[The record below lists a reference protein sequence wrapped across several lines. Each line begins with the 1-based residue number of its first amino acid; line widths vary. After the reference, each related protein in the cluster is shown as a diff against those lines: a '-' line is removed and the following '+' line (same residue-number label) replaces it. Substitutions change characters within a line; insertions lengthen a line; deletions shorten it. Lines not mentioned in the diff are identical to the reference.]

1 MNEQPR
7 GPDAADDLYDP
18 QLACRYR
25 EAAREAP
32 PQILD
37 DVILA
42 AARRDARSRALDPQP
57 GGTAVADIDHGHCPR
72 IPLRAWRLP
81 LALAAVVV
89 VSVSIVAVSPDVHD
103 SEPREEQVLP
113 QTLADAQG
121 TPTTPPQTAVVPELP
136 KSVPEQAVEPPRSA
150 PARER
155 SVQEPASQ
163 YDDAPQARAAAKAPA
178 EAQHRDQ
185 AGYNQGLEAR
195 GPGASSVRAE
205 ADSAT
210 PPGVLARQYAAEPP
224 EKWGEKILELRREGR
239 AAEADALL
247 AEFRQRFPDH
257 AVPPEWTR

>member
-18 QLACRYR
+18 QLARRYR

-42 AARRDARSRALDPQP
+42 AARRDARPRALEPQP
-57 GGTAVADIDHGHCPR
+57 GGAAVADIDHGHCPR
-72 IPLRAWRLP
+72 TAQRAWRLP

-103 SEPREEQVLP
+103 SERGEEQVLP

-121 TPTTPPQTAVVPELP
+121 TRTAPPQTAVVPELR

-155 SVQEPASQ
+155 SVQAPALQ

-178 EAQHRDQ
+178 E